1 MEYSLNT
8 PITRDYLK
16 KLKAKYD
23 AEMVVAMTNKHTD
36 DIIRQIFSAAKQ
48 GAYELNIQLTP
59 IYAMVV
65 VLNLKRKFP
74 DCDLTTRET
83 NQNLA
88 DIKISWS

>member
-8 PITRDYLK
+8 PISRDYLK

-23 AEMVVAMTNKHTD
+23 AEMVIAMSTKHTE

-74 DCDLTTRET
+74 ECDISSQET
-83 NQNLA
+83 SQNLA
-88 DIKISWS
+88 DIKISWA